1 LFAARA
7 IKLTN
12 LVRFYTI
19 NCIQDQPS
27 GSVGVD
33 LVVDMKAILRKAASS
48 LASHPD
54 RLSGSIVILAAGFAI
69 FEASRLPFG
78 TLRTPDAG
86 FFPLCLSALLL
97 VAGAAIV
104 LRSFTTP
111 TQSLQFTP
119 QTWYVPVAAITFVLY
134 AFTVQTVGFV
144 LSTIAALL
152 LLMRGLG
159 GMSWT
164 RAVIISVP
172 AVALSYLGFRELG
185 VPLPRGFL
193 PF

>member
-1 LFAARA
+1 
-7 IKLTN
+7 
-12 LVRFYTI
+12 
-19 NCIQDQPS
+19 
-27 GSVGVD
+27 
-33 LVVDMKAILRKAASS
+33 MKGILRNAMRRLS
-48 LASHPD
+48 SHPD
-54 RLSGSIVILAAGFAI
+54 RLSGSVLIVAAAFAI

-78 TLRTPDAG
+78 TPRAPGAG
-86 FFPLCLSALLL
+86 FFPVCLSVLLL
-97 VAGAAIV
+97 VAGLAIV
-104 LRSFTTP
+104 LRSFTTAP
-111 TQSLQFTP
+111 EPLRFTP
-119 QTWYVPVAAITFVLY
+119 QTWYVLVAAFTFVLY

-144 LSTIAALL
+144 ISTIAALL

-172 AVALSYLGFRELG
+172 AVTLSYLGFLKLG